1 MYTTRW
7 CKIKGKELKI
17 RNKGVENEYEKGK
30 EIEKM
35 EDKEKRELYDEA
47 RRKSGERTIEALN
60 FSHFRLLH
68 RR

>member
-17 RNKGVENEYEKGK
+17 RNKGVENEKGK

>member
-7 CKIKGKELKI
+7 CKINGKELKI
-17 RNKGVENEYEKGK
+17 RNKGVENEKGK

>member
-7 CKIKGKELKI
+7 CKINGKELKI
-17 RNKGVENEYEKGK
+17 RNKGVENEYKKGK